1 MSRSCWGDLSPTLPV
16 IIVTSTCTHLHDK
29 QLTIFLFLSR
39 YGKGDFV
46 RGTVLIFLPGL
57 PEIMELEESR
67 LMTEF
72 IVELGYTRDICSVT
86 FSISLAAKM

>member
-1 MSRSCWGDLSPTLPV
+1 MSV
-16 IIVTSTCTHLHDK
+16 IIATSPRTWLDDK
-29 QLTIFLFLSR
+29 QPTIFLSISR

-57 PEIMELEESR
+57 PEIMELEESK

-72 IVELGYTRDICSVT
+72 IVELGYVERRVVSETSPEVSPKFC
-86 FSISLAAKM
+86 

>member
-1 MSRSCWGDLSPTLPV
+1 MIAASP
-16 IIVTSTCTHLHDK
+16 CACLHDK
-29 QLTIFLFLSR
+29 QPTIFLFLSR

-57 PEIMELEESR
+57 PEIMELDEYK

-72 IVELGYTRDICSVT
+72 TIELGYVERRVLSDTSPEVSPK
-86 FSISLAAKM
+86 FY

>member
-1 MSRSCWGDLSPTLPV
+1 MRRSPSNTGCISV
-16 IIVTSTCTHLHDK
+16 IIAASPHACLHDK
-29 QLTIFLFLSR
+29 QPTIFLFLFR

-57 PEIMELEESR
+57 PEIMELDEYK

-72 IVELGYTRDICSVT
+72 TIELGYVERRVLSDTSPEVSPK
-86 FSISLAAKM
+86 FY

>member
-1 MSRSCWGDLSPTLPV
+1 M
-16 IIVTSTCTHLHDK
+16 
-29 QLTIFLFLSR
+29 FLSR

-57 PEIMELEESR
+57 PEIMELGESR

-72 IVELGYTRDICSVT
+72 IIELGY
-86 FSISLAAKM
+86 AKRRIQ